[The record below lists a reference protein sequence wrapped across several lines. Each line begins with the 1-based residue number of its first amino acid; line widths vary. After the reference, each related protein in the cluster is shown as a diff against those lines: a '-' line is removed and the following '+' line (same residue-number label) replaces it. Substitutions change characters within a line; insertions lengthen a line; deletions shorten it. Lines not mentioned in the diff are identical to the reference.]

1 MHKYA
6 LARRNARCAAR
17 HPRGHRTRTRPIHVT
32 RKGVVLHSDGK
43 VDTREWPD
51 LPVEVHLTRTGSIV
65 LKRSDGPA
73 FRLDSPTD
81 EEDLVRADSP
91 RAPVLRIGELA
102 PAAEVFFDVLFDE
115 DLGADLCRDAGRF

>member
-43 VDTREWPD
+43 VDTREGPD
-51 LPVEVHLTRTGSIV
+51 LPVEVHLARTGGIV

-73 FRLDSPTD
+73 FCLDGPTD
-81 EEDLVRADSP
+81 EEDLVGADAARAS
-91 RAPVLRIGELA
+91 VLRVRELV
-102 PAAEVFFDVLFDE
+102 PTVEVFFDVLFDE